1 MQPFRNIKI
10 SLHVSKNI
18 FGRSEKICYYKNL
31 QYQILVI
38 TFLKR
43 ILVISISAIAIQY
56 FFDLM

>member
-38 TFLKR
+38 TFPKR
-43 ILVISISAIAIQY
+43 ILVISIAIAIKY